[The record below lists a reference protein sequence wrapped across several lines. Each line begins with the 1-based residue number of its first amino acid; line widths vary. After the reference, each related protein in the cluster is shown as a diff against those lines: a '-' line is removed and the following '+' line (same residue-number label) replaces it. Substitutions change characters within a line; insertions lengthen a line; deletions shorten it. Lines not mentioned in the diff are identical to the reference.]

1 LLAVAE
7 AAAGF
12 TTLLDALRG
21 HYLAVGLHGTDPVA
35 GALEQA
41 AAAANDL
48 HSSAVIAA
56 DAIAD
61 QPPTIGLRVLRWDT
75 A

>member
-1 LLAVAE
+1 VPWPRPPPVSPRCWTPCE
-7 AAAGF
+7 D
-12 TTLLDALRG
+12 TTQPSD
-21 HYLAVGLHGTDPVA
+21 YTTPIPVA

-48 HSSAVIAA
+48 HSSAAIAA